1 MIQDSAL
8 GPYQE
13 IITARATDKKIRG
26 KSQDG
31 GIASAILIYALE
43 ENIIDGTIV
52 AGDGDEPWMAEPK
65 IATTKKEILKAAGT
79 KYTMCPNLSLIKE
92 ATRSYGLEK
101 IATIGTPCQVMGM
114 RKMQA
119 YPMGL
124 RNVTDKIALSIGIY
138 CMENFPYESLKTFI
152 CDKAGT
158 TPAHVTKMNISKGKL
173 FIKHNGAKDAYAIP
187 IKETHG
193 YEQSGCN
200 YCLDYVAELSD
211 FSCGSVGAKDGWS
224 TIIKRTD
231 KGNNIINDAVEKGVL
246 EVTETNEGKF
256 GLEMLRKLSVNK
268 KKKNQKR
275 IDKKLDLGLKVPFA
289 HSSKKEDVLENR

>member
-1 MIQDSAL
+1 MIQDSVL

-13 IITARATDKKIRG
+13 IITARASDKKIRS

-31 GIASAILIYALE
+31 GIVSALLIYALE

-52 AGDGDEPWMAEPK
+52 AVESNEALKVEPK
-65 IATTKKEILKAAGT
+65 VATTKKDILKAAGT
-79 KYTMCPNLSLIKE
+79 KYTMCPNLALLKE

-101 IATIGTPCQVMGM
+101 IAAVGTPCQVMGL

-119 YPMGL
+119 YPMGA

-138 CMENFPYESLKTFI
+138 CMENFPYESLRTFV
-152 CDKAGT
+152 CDKART
-158 TPAHVTKMNISKGKL
+158 APQKVTKMNISKGKL
-173 FIKHNGAKDAYAIP
+173 FINHSDSKDAFAIP
-187 IKETHG
+187 LKETHG

-211 FSCGSVGAKDGWS
+211 ISCGSVGAKDGWS

-231 KGNNIINDAVEKGVL
+231 NGASFVDEAINEGVL
-246 EVTETNEGKF
+246 EVTDTDEGKF
-256 GLEMLRKLSVNK
+256 GLEMLKKLSTNK

-275 IDKKLDLGLKVPFA
+275 IDKKLDMGLSIPFA
-289 HSSKKEDVLENR
+289 HSSKKKDILENR

>member
-1 MIQDSAL
+1 MIQDSVL
-8 GPYQE
+8 GSYQE
-13 IITARATDKKIRG
+13 IITAKASDKKITN

-31 GIASAILIYALE
+31 GIVSALLIYALE

-52 AGDGDEPWMAEPK
+52 AVESKEALKVEPK
-65 IATTKKEILKAAGT
+65 VATTKKDILKAAGT

-101 IATIGTPCQVMGM
+101 IAAVGTPCQVMGL

-119 YPMGL
+119 YPMGI
-124 RNVTDKIALSIGIY
+124 RNVSDKIALSIGIY
-138 CMENFPYESLKTFI
+138 CMENFPYESLRTFV

-158 TPAHVTKMNISKGKL
+158 TPQKVTRMNITKGKL
-173 FIKHNGAKDAYAIP
+173 FIKHSDSEDAYPIP
-187 IKETHG
+187 LKETHG
-193 YEQSGCN
+193 YEQAGCN

-211 FSCGSVGAKDGWS
+211 FSCGSVDAKPGWS
-224 TIIKRTD
+224 TIIKRTE
-231 KGNNIINDAVEKGVL
+231 KGSSLVDDAIKEGVL

-256 GLEMLRKLSVNK
+256 GLEMLRKLATNK

-275 IDKKLDLGLKVPFA
+275 IDKKLDMGLNIPFA
-289 HSSKKEDVLENR
+289 HSTKKEDVLENR

>member
-1 MIQDSAL
+1 MIEDSVL

-13 IITARATDKKIRG
+13 IITARANDKKIRG

-31 GIASAILIYALE
+31 GIVSAMLIYALE

-52 AGDGDEPWMAEPK
+52 AGEGDEPWTAEPK

-79 KYTMCPNLSLIKE
+79 RYTMCPNIALIKE

-101 IATIGTPCQVMGM
+101 IATIGTPCQVMGI
-114 RKMQA
+114 RKMQT
-119 YPMGL
+119 YPLGV

-152 CDKAGT
+152 CDRAGT
-158 TPAHVTKMNISKGKL
+158 TPAQVTKMNISKGKL
-173 FIKHNGAKDAYAIP
+173 FIKHTDAEEAFAIP
-187 IKETHG
+187 IKQTHG

-224 TIIKRTD
+224 TIIKRTN
-231 KGNNIINDAVEKGVL
+231 KGSNLINDAIDNGIL

-256 GLEMLRKLSVNK
+256 GLEMLRKLSANK

-275 IDKKLDLGLKVPFA
+275 IDKKLDMGLKIPFT